1 MLVLGGGK
9 LEDKNIVQVI
19 SDNFTN
25 LAESSGLANGLY
37 FIMQLLTVILL
48 FFIIYF
54 LVHIGN
60 QHIDTKRRV
69 NIGKK
74 HIVYFTL
81 AFFSIV
87 FILTLIKGGRSIYD
101 MLSPFLYA
109 IILAYILNPLESYIE
124 KNGIKRIWAVFIVYF
139 IVVLVIFL
147 LSITLLPKM
156 VNEIK
161 GLLESLP
168 ELGNDS
174 FGYIYNKYLK
184 YNDNIENLPK
194 EFQGV
199 KELLKFDGS
208 KIEEIILK
216 ILSSVTNSILL
227 MVSKLLNLVL
237 TPILAFYFLKDAD
250 KFKRI
255 LILSIPKQIRMS
267 TINVAKDIDH
277 VLGGFIRGQ
286 IIVAGIIG
294 LLTTLALL
302 ILKVEFA
309 VIVGIIAGVSNVI
322 PYFGPI
328 VGMVPAAIFASLGGL
343 NKVIWVIGA
352 LLLIQQIESSII
364 SPKII
369 SDKVGVHPTVVIL
382 SLIIGGKYFGLFGL
396 LIAVPVAG
404 VIKVIGKHFI
414 NYIAKF

>member
-1 MLVLGGGK
+1 
-9 LEDKNIVQVI
+9 
-19 SDNFTN
+19 
-25 LAESSGLANGLY
+25 
-37 FIMQLLTVILL
+37 
-48 FFIIYF
+48 
-54 LVHIGN
+54 
-60 QHIDTKRRV
+60 
-69 NIGKK
+69 
-74 HIVYFTL
+74 
-81 AFFSIV
+81 
-87 FILTLIKGGRSIYD
+87 

-109 IILAYILNPLESYIE
+109 IILAYILNPLVSYIE